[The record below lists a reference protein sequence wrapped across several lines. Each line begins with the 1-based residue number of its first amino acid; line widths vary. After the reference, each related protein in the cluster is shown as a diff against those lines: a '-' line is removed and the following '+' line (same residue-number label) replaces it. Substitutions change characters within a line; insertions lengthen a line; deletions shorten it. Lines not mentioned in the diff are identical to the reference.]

1 MTAPKIYQFISAITY
16 LTAIYNYRK
25 QENTGFTYESWAAE
39 LGFKSRS
46 FLKMIISDERNITPH
61 FINVFSESMNFS
73 LQEKNYF
80 SLIAGFDRCENEEE
94 QKYYLDRIHQIQG
107 QQKDL
112 PILDDY
118 EEFLSSK
125 TLPILLLSLSFK
137 DIDRSVH
144 GISTLLQISTQET
157 LDQLQFLEKMKLA
170 KNEQGQWFSTN
181 SSFKIPKKMGCE
193 ALKTYHN
200 NSLLQAMAA
209 QELPSDQRT
218 FRSSLIP
225 LSKEDYLNLLQD
237 IEALIHRTLAKYDTD
252 LLTNKQIYRLNINLI
267 PAVSKTENQEN
278 KTENTTRLLET

>member
-16 LTAIYNYRK
+16 LTSIYSFRK

-46 FLKMIISDERNITPH
+46 FLKMIISNERNITPH
-61 FINVFSESMNFS
+61 FINVFSESMGFD

-107 QQKDL
+107 QQKNL
-112 PILDDY
+112 PVLEDY

-137 DIDRSVH
+137 DIDRSPD
-144 GISTLLQISTQET
+144 GISKLLQISKQEA
-157 LDQLQFLEKMKLA
+157 LDQLQFLEKMNLA
-170 KNEQGQWFSTN
+170 KCEQGQWGSTN
-181 SSFKIPKKMGCE
+181 SSFKVPKKMGCE

-200 NSLLQAMAA
+200 NSLLQAIAA

-218 FRSSLIP
+218 FRSSLVP
-225 LSKEDYLNLLQD
+225 LSKEDYLTLLQD

-252 LLTNKQIYRLNINLI
+252 LLTDKQIYRLNINLT
-267 PAVSKTENQEN
+267 PALPKTDEN
-278 KTENTTRLLET
+278 KPENTTRLLEI